1 MIVSETSKRAHCCFV
16 FALQILL
23 PLPPIPC
30 TVTPPS
36 SLTPRRPSVP
46 LQTAQRSLQTAQGLL
61 RASPV
66 IYDRIYCNWERAQK
80 EEEEEMCVYRI
91 QSSDKTNWRWEVYFK
106 QFVIMQGE
114 EEYPPVW
121 MFGLYT
127 NDKINVVIFRNIFSR
142 TIPTMLNIMLH
153 FWNVIVCYWTLPC
166 NTRLPNCR
174 QLQRLVACHLLFKE
188 PRIHAICTF
197 PFRQPNSW

>member
-1 MIVSETSKRAHCCFV
+1 M
-16 FALQILL
+16 
-23 PLPPIPC
+23 
-30 TVTPPS
+30 
-36 SLTPRRPSVP
+36 
-46 LQTAQRSLQTAQGLL
+46 RSLFQA
-61 RASPV
+61 
-66 IYDRIYCNWERAQK
+66 ICNN
-80 EEEEEMCVYRI
+80 V
-91 QSSDKTNWRWEVYFK
+91 
-106 QFVIMQGE
+106 GG

-174 QLQRLVACHLLFKE
+174 QLQRLVACHLLSFVIQRASDSSNLYLSI
-188 PRIHAICTF
+188 PSTY
-197 PFRQPNSW
+197 NS

>member
-1 MIVSETSKRAHCCFV
+1 M
-16 FALQILL
+16 
-23 PLPPIPC
+23 
-30 TVTPPS
+30 
-36 SLTPRRPSVP
+36 
-46 LQTAQRSLQTAQGLL
+46 RSLFQA
-61 RASPV
+61 
-66 IYDRIYCNWERAQK
+66 ICNNTGGGG
-80 EEEEEMCVYRI
+80 V
-91 QSSDKTNWRWEVYFK
+91 S
-106 QFVIMQGE
+106 
-114 EEYPPVW
+114 PVW

-197 PFRQPNSW
+197 PFHRPLILDSNLAMKLKLVFVKSRLAQLLIKYKYFLCTSSLQHISKSEVFVSNF